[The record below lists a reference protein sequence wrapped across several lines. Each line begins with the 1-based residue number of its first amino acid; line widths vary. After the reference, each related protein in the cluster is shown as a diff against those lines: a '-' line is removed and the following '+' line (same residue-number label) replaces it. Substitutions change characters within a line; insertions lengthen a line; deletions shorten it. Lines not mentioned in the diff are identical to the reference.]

1 MPGILKSSTRA
12 LLVVLMAG
20 LGVTS
25 ISGQTPQAPQAPQ
38 GGRQGGGRQ
47 AGPPPPPYVFPQGFT
62 LVPTPEPQPGTA
74 DPGVMFTTLMNRP
87 EVRILRVEIQPGAV
101 RRVHTHEDV
110 TFHLLMPLTGPLQ
123 VTAGTETV
131 EAKVGQAYFMLKSMP
146 HSFTNTGKTPV
157 LVIETFVKPE
167 PKPAAGGN
175 AAEGAWAMALAAL
188 SEVSR

>member
-1 MPGILKSSTRA
+1 MPGILRSSTRA
-12 LLVVLMAG
+12 LLVVLVVVLVGA
-20 LGVTS
+20 VS
-25 ISGQTPQAPQAPQ
+25 ITGQAPTQQAPQ
-38 GGRQGGGRQ
+38 GGRQGGRQ
-47 AGPPPPPYVFPQGFT
+47 AGPPPAPYVFPQGFT

-157 LVIETFVKPE
+157 LVMETFVKPE

-175 AAEGAWAMALAAL
+175 AAEATLAMALAAFN
-188 SEVSR
+188 EVSR

>member
-1 MPGILKSSTRA
+1 MPGILKSSTRV
-12 LLVVLMAG
+12 LPMVLVVVLAG
-20 LGVTS
+20 GVSTT
-25 ISGQTPQAPQAPQ
+25 GQAPTQQAPQ
-38 GGRQGGGRQ
+38 GGRRGGRQ
-47 AGPPPPPYVFPQGFT
+47 AGPPPAPYVFPPGFT

-157 LVIETFVKPE
+157 LVMETFVKPE
-167 PKPAAGGN
+167 PKPAAGGI
-175 AAEGAWAMALAAL
+175 GADATLAMALAAL
-188 SEVSR
+188 NEVSR

>member
-1 MPGILKSSTRA
+1 
-12 LLVVLMAG
+12 
-20 LGVTS
+20 
-25 ISGQTPQAPQAPQ
+25 
-38 GGRQGGGRQ
+38 
-47 AGPPPPPYVFPQGFT
+47 
-62 LVPTPEPQPGTA
+62 
-74 DPGVMFTTLMNRP
+74 MFTTIMNRP

-110 TFHLLMPLTGPLQ
+110 TFHLLMPLSGPLQ

-157 LVIETFVKPE
+157 LVMETFVKPE

-175 AAEGAWAMALAAL
+175 AADATLAMVIAAL
-188 SEVSR
+188 GEVSR